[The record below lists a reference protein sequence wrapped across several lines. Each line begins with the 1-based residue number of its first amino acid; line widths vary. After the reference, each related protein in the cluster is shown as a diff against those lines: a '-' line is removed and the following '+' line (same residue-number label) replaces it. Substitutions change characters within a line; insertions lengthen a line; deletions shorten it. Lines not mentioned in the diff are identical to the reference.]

1 MPLKIRCSC
10 GAILLAPEE
19 RIGQTGKCPSCNR
32 SIAVDLS
39 MSKTQE
45 IMHKLELEKTQRME
59 QQQLSS
65 TQPMNSNIA
74 KKSLVHK
81 ILTLLIYI
89 VFFVLVI
96 GMTILHYAEDVR
108 TLQIESAVFKNTWED
123 CKGPLYEIREIHRGW
138 YRQLFG
144 GKNTSS
150 KTSNESTSQSKINEV
165 WYKKVILQKQ

>member
-59 QQQLSS
+59 QHQLNS
-65 TQPMNSNIA
+65 TQPTNSNIA
-74 KKSLVHK
+74 KKSIIHK
-81 ILTLLIYI
+81 ILTLLIYV
-89 VFFVLVI
+89 VFFGLVT
-96 GMTILHYAEDVR
+96 GTLFLHYSKDIRNINVNNSTMKDLWQNYKE
-108 TLQIESAVFKNTWED
+108 
-123 CKGPLYEIREIHRGW
+123 PLHEIREIHRAW
-138 YRQLFG
+138 YSKMT
-144 GKNTSS
+144 GKKTKS
-150 KTSNESTSQSKINEV
+150 KKPSIYKPTSKIHEA
-165 WYKKVILQKQ
+165 WYKKVILQKK